1 MIAALLFENENAAD
15 MEIPRENIM
24 QLTEHQ
30 FVLPVSETASKRKP
44 QKRRKVLRRCEANS
58 GILENMSAREQRYNA
73 QEALERIWND
83 SGDEEDFDGDEKQ

>member
-1 MIAALLFENENAAD
+1 MGVCFAFD
-15 MEIPRENIM
+15 FPPSCFC
-24 QLTEHQ
+24 H
-30 FVLPVSETASKRKP
+30 
-44 QKRRKVLRRCEANS
+44 VLRRCEANS